1 MSNEPWKKYISLS
14 DALNDEQK
22 RIFIMNLLQEMR
34 REEVIRPL
42 DAKRGR
48 GAKWVLHK
56 AIGERNGKPEIMQ
69 S

>member
-1 MSNEPWKKYISLS
+1 
-14 DALNDEQK
+14 
-22 RIFIMNLLQEMR
+22 MNLLQEMR